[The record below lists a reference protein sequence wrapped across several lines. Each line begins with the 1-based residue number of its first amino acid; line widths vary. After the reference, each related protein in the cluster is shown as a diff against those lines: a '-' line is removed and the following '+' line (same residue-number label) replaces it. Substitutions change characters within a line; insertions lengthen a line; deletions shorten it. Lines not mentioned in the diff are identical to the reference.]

1 MYKQKINDYIK
12 QGIFDGAVI
21 LAGNLTK
28 DLFIHTQGLANRN
41 TNKPMSLDTVFDIS
55 SISKPLGCATC
66 ILLLAERGL
75 INLENSFTDY
85 LPQYTG
91 KTGQKINFKMLA
103 SHFSGIE
110 PNYPRT
116 ASAEELMEK
125 MLSSEFIRPQWQDF
139 YYSCVNYHFMGL
151 VIENVSKIPLAKFA
165 QNNLFNPLEM
175 SDTSWGEPLSHTIDR
190 LVIHSRC
197 VDSSPSV
204 IYDLWARKFAPRA
217 MGNAGIFTTAIDM
230 AKYARMILKK
240 GKGLFNSNIIE
251 EEMFQN
257 YLPNANRNR
266 SFGWDMTPR
275 LMIENFSN
283 KSIWHS
289 GSSGQSMWIDP
300 AKERFCIILT
310 NLFGEHDAGIAARL
324 DIANLVSKEIWNS

>member
-1 MYKQKINDYIK
+1 MYQEKIDSYIQ
-12 QGIFDGAVI
+12 QGIFDGVVI
-21 LAGNLTK
+21 LAGNLN
-28 DLFIHTQGLANRN
+28 DNLFTHTQGLANRN
-41 TNKPMSLDTVFDIS
+41 TQKLMSLDTIFDIS
-55 SISKPLGCATC
+55 SISKPLGCATS

-75 INLENSFTDY
+75 ISLDKSFTDY

-91 KTGQKINFKMLA
+91 KSGKNINFRMLA

-110 PNYPRT
+110 PNYPRN
-116 ASAEELMEK
+116 ASKEELLEK
-125 MLSSEFIRPQWQDF
+125 MLSSEFVRPSWQDF
-139 YYSCVNYHFMGL
+139 YYSCVNYHFMGF
-151 VIENVSKIPLAKFA
+151 VVENVSQMPLAKFA
-165 QNNLFNPLEM
+165 QDNIFTPLEM
-175 SDTSWGEPLSHTIDR
+175 NDTNWAVPLEHTLDR

-204 IYDLWARKFAPRA
+204 IYDLWARKFAPQA

-240 GKGLFNSNIIE
+240 GKGLFLSNIVE
-251 EEMFQN
+251 EEMFNN
-257 YLPNANRNR
+257 YLPNAARNR
-266 SFGWDMTPR
+266 SFGWDMTRR
-275 LMIENFSN
+275 LMIENFSK

-300 AKERFCIILT
+300 IQERFCIILT

-324 DIANLVSKEIWNS
+324 DIANTIAKEIWN

>member
-1 MYKQKINDYIK
+1 MYQEKINEYIK
-12 QGIFDGAVI
+12 QGIFDGVVI
-21 LAGNLTK
+21 LAGNVNENC
-28 DLFIHTQGLANRN
+28 FCHTQGLANRN
-41 TNKPMSLDTVFDIS
+41 TQKPMSLDTVFDIS
-55 SISKPLGCATC
+55 SISKPLGCATS

-75 INLENSFTDY
+75 LSLDKPFIDY

-91 KTGQKINFKMLA
+91 TTGNKINFRMLA

-110 PNYPRT
+110 PNYPRNAT
-116 ASAEELMEK
+116 KEELLEK

-139 YYSCVNYHFMGL
+139 YYSCVNYNFMGF
-151 VIENVSKIPLAKFA
+151 VVENISKMPLAQFA
-165 QNNLFNPLEM
+165 KENIFNPLEM
-175 SDTSWGEPLSHTIDR
+175 TDTSWAVPLEHTVDR

-204 IYDLWARKFAPRA
+204 IYDLWARKFAPKA

-230 AKYARMILKK
+230 AKYARMIINK
-240 GKGLFNSNIIE
+240 GKGVFKSNIVE
-251 EEMFQN
+251 EEMFNN

-266 SFGWDMTPR
+266 SFGWDMTRR

-300 AKERFCIILT
+300 IQERFCIILT

-324 DIANLVSKEIWNS
+324 DIANMVAKEIWN